1 LRILVGSCQ
10 KGAKRATCRS
20 LRVNPISA
28 SIRSSRSASRASS
41 FRTQRFAKWL
51 APASLWSCR
60 RPAAARH
67 AFWGRAASKGVRLA
81 VTTTT
86 FGCAPLQCFSQAPH
100 LDTREPLAPFGDA
113 RAPLRPYLR
122 LRPAEGLLH
131 RPPTP

>member
-1 LRILVGSCQ
+1 
-10 KGAKRATCRS
+10 S

-41 FRTQRFAKWL
+41 FRDPTIAKWL

-67 AFWGRAASKGVRLA
+67 TFWDRAASKGVRLA

-86 FGCAPLQCFSQAPH
+86 SGCAPVASFSQAPH
-100 LDTREPLAPFGDA
+100 LDAREPLAPFGDA
-113 RAPLRPYLR
+113 CAPLRPYLR